1 MDTTISEIKKLQR
14 IRLILNCLQFLPPC
28 RFFRDLVGDK
38 KQMLADSLLDEVAK
52 ESGLYDKFRDMDLSS
67 LKPIG
72 NRVWMFWYTGLESA
86 PPIGR
91 KGVSI
96 VSKLPD
102 VDLVVIDKTNLEE
115 YFIFEG
121 NIKQYFENGNISIQT
136 FSDILRCQLLSRW
149 GGFWFDATLFV
160 TRQDFILTHKNLTF
174 FTIHHLTN
182 DSLLKKK
189 WNEYFTEG
197 RWSGYGC
204 GGGKN
209 NPIFSFI
216 YEMFLKYYDQYEV
229 IFDYFQID
237 YIWLYAYTHF
247 EWAKMMI
254 DSVAP
259 SVSCSYFLGQ
269 NMLKPFDPE
278 KWNQIIAENEFQ
290 KLRWKIEGKAS
301 NRKTYYDHFIGL

>member
-1 MDTTISEIKKLQR
+1 MDTTVSEIKKLQR
-14 IRLILNCLQFLPPC
+14 IRLILNCLQFFPPC

-38 KQMLADSLLDEVAK
+38 KQMLADGLLDEVAK

-72 NRVWMFWYTGLESA
+72 NRVWMFWYTGLDSA
-86 PPIGR
+86 PPIVR
-91 KGVSI
+91 KCVSI
-96 VSKLPD
+96 VSKLPE

-115 YFIFEG
+115 YFVFEG

-136 FSDILRCQLLSRW
+136 FSDILRCQLLSRG

-182 DSLLKKK
+182 DLLLKKK

-197 RWSGYGC
+197 RWSIYGI
-204 GGGKN
+204 GAGPD
-209 NPIFSFI
+209 NPLLSFA
-216 YEMFLKYYDQYEV
+216 YEMYVEYYGLYQKD
-229 IFDYFQID
+229 FDYFQTD
-237 YIWLYAYTHF
+237 YTIFYAYTNF
-247 EWAKMMI
+247 EWVRMMI

-259 SVSCSYFLGQ
+259 SVSCSYFLGK
-269 NMLKPFDPE
+269 NMMKPFDQK
-278 KWNQIIAENEFQ
+278 KWDQVISENEFQ
-290 KLRWKIEGKAS
+290 KLQWKIDGKAA
-301 NRKTYYDHFIGL
+301 NRKTYYDHFVEL